1 MKKILTKLFFIM
13 VILSAQILC
22 ALPSYSGGN
31 GSVGTPYLISNATD
45 LTTLASTVNGGNDYH
60 SVYFQQ
66 TIGITLSGTWTPI
79 GTNAARFSGNYN
91 GNGFKI
97 TGLVITGS
105 ADYQGLFGYAD
116 GAAISNLGVE
126 GVSITGG
133 NYVGGLAGFVRAS
146 TISNCYSTGS
156 VSGISKN
163 GGLIGTTYS
172 NSSLSNCY
180 TTVSVSSTAGIA
192 GGLSGSAYNFISISN
207 CYSRGSASIG
217 AGVQDVGGLIGY
229 LYGDGIEGACAIT
242 NCYAAAGVSGD
253 VGSHLGGFIGKVETT
268 AGQGIYAP
276 SNCFWDSDVATAA
289 VGDIGVGPT
298 GSNVANITN
307 ESTANMKIQGT
318 FTGWDFASTWE
329 IVATFYPRLQ
339 NLRDGSLPVELTS
352 FTSAVSK
359 NGVTLK
365 WSTATEVNNY
375 GFNVERRVVN
385 STSSWAKIGF
395 VAGHGTSNSTIS
407 YSYTDAGIAS
417 GSYAYRL
424 KQIDNGGAFK
434 YSQSIQLEVSLT
446 PTVIGLSQNYPNP
459 FNPTTLIT
467 FSVANTE
474 NAKLVVYNIL
484 GQPVVTL
491 FDGVANGQQ
500 AYQLR
505 LDASK
510 LSTGVYFYKLETPSR
525 TDVRRMQLLK

>member
-1 MKKILTKLFFIM
+1 MKKILTKLFFIT

-31 GSVGTPYLISNATD
+31 GSVGTPFLISNATD
-45 LTTLASTVNGGNDYH
+45 LTTLASTVNGGTTY
-60 SVYFQQ
+60 SGVYFQQ
-66 TIGITLSGTWTPI
+66 TANIALSGSWTPI
-79 GTNAARFSGNYN
+79 GALGLTFRGTYDGASH
-91 GNGFKI
+91 I
-97 TGLVITGS
+97 VTGLTINDVLH
-105 ADYQGLFGYAD
+105 DNQGLFGYVY
-116 GAAISNLGVE
+116 GGTITNLGVV
-126 GVSITGG
+126 GVSIAGG
-133 NYVGGLAGFVRAS
+133 GYVGGLVGVAGPGCN
-146 TISNCYSTGS
+146 ISNCYSTGS
-156 VSGISKN
+156 VSGSKTSGIV
-163 GGLIGTTYS
+163 GGLIGT
-172 NSSLSNCY
+172 
-180 TTVSVSSTAGIA
+180 G
-192 GGLSGSAYNFISISN
+192 YNFNIISN
-207 CYSRGSASIG
+207 CYSTATVSIG
-217 AGVQDVGGLIGY
+217 NDVQDAGGFMGHIFNDALPGSCN
-229 LYGDGIEGACAIT
+229 LS
-242 NCYAAAGVSGD
+242 NCYSTGSVTGEAVD
-253 VGSHLGGFIGKVETT
+253 VHLGGFLGSVDPSSGAVSI
-268 AGQGIYAP
+268 
-276 SNCFWDSDVATAA
+276 SNCFWDQTTSGMTY
-289 VGDIGVGPT
+289 GVGKGTTPYGYDIT
-298 GSNVANITN
+298 GVTG
-307 ESTANMKIQGT
+307 ETTANMQST
-318 FTGWDFASTWE
+318 STYTGWDITGTVWR
-329 IVATFYPRLQ
+329 INGGYPFLAWQ
-339 NLRDGSLPVELTS
+339 DPSGGTPMPVELTS

-375 GFNVERRVVN
+375 GFNVERRAVN

-395 VAGHGTSNSTIS
+395 VAGHGTSNSTIV
-407 YSYTDAGIAS
+407 YSYTDAGLAS

-491 FDGVANGQQ
+491 FEGVAIGQQ
-500 AYQLR
+500 IYQLR